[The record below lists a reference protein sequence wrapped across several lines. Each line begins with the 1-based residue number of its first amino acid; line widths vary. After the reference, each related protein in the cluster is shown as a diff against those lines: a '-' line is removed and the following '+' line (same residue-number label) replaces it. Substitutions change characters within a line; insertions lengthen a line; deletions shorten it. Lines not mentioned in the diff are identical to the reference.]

1 MALQEQQHRAGTF
14 GVGEDQAT
22 RVMFRVSGLYAITRE
37 SIPISVSPTETIDSG
52 PTILTL
58 DPEADASANVGVV
71 DFEQNTMRMRNGLQL
86 VFTGL
91 HKLVVSGEYDR
102 ALLNPPRGVSISK
115 AKINPD
121 YAGWDSETC
130 IDFLPGSL
138 WSSTGG
144 G

>member
-1 MALQEQQHRAGTF
+1 MALQEQQHPAGTF
-14 GVGEDQAT
+14 GHGEELAS
-22 RVMFRVSGLYAITRE
+22 RVMFRVSGLYGITRE
-37 SIPISVSPTETIDSG
+37 SIPISVSPTESIDSG

-71 DFEQNTMRMRNGLQL
+71 DFGPNTMRMRNGLQL
-86 VFTGL
+86 VFSGL
-91 HKLVVSGEYDR
+91 HKLVASGDYDR
-102 ALLNPPRGVSISK
+102 ALMNPPRGVSITT

-121 YAGWDSETC
+121 YSGWQSETC

>member
-58 DPEADASANVGVV
+58 DPEADASANACA
-71 DFEQNTMRMRNGLQL
+71 T
-86 VFTGL
+86 VF
-91 HKLVVSGEYDR
+91 S
-102 ALLNPPRGVSISK
+102 SSS
-115 AKINPD
+115 PD
-121 YAGWDSETC
+121 
-130 IDFLPGSL
+130 
-138 WSSTGG
+138 STSWL
-144 G
+144 